1 MKYGTRMLTYILVI
15 ALFFAAGYGAG
26 TVNGRSRA
34 REEFAKVQEPDTED
48 VLNTSAEAEEE
59 IPGYMLIL
67 ESGRLIVYEVE
78 HGNRIK
84 LTECEISES
93 VYPKDDIAELKTGM
107 VFDNKN
113 EAMAMFENFA
123 S

>member
-1 MKYGTRMLTYILVI
+1 MKYRTHLLTYVLVI

-26 TVNGRSRA
+26 MVNGRTRA
-34 REEFAKVQEPDTED
+34 REEFVKQQETELEEA
-48 VLNTSAEAEEE
+48 LNASAEAAEEALQ
-59 IPGYMLIL
+59 YAVIL
-67 ESGRLIVYEVE
+67 ENGRLIVYESAD
-78 HGNRIK
+78 GDKTK

-93 VYPKDDIAELKTGM
+93 VYPKDDIAALKSGM
-107 VFDNKN
+107 AFDDKN

>member
-1 MKYGTRMLTYILVI
+1 MKYRTSLLAYVLVV

-26 TVNGRSRA
+26 TVNGRNSA
-34 REEFAKVQEPDTED
+34 REDFEKVRETETEE

-59 IPGYMLIL
+59 LPEYTLVL
-67 ESGRLIVYEVE
+67 ENGRLTVYESA
-78 HGNRIK
+78 NSDKTK

-93 VYPKDDIAELKTGM
+93 VYPREDITALKSGM
-107 VFDNKN
+107 IFEDKN
-113 EAMAMFENFA
+113 AAMAMFENFA

>member
-1 MKYGTRMLTYILVI
+1 MKYRTHLLAYVLVI

-26 TVNGRSRA
+26 TVNGRNRA
-34 REEFAKVQEPDTED
+34 REEFAKVQKTEIEE

-59 IPGYMLIL
+59 KTEYTVIL
-67 ESGRLIVYEVE
+67 ENSRLVVYESAD
-78 HGNRIK
+78 GDRTK

-93 VYPKDDIAELKTGM
+93 VYPKEDIAALKAGM
-107 VFDNKN
+107 VFGDKS